1 MLQQLNLSIE
11 ESHNANDG
19 NAKGCGEKHFV
30 EHLFLLFSDPGL
42 GHMARISSP
51 RNKLDWRDNRP
62 ARTARVDPLRC
73 SRSQRKRTS
82 KPASKGPEGKSMA
95 ALWISAIYP
104 LKRPEQAHAPPVSTT
119 GITESQTDGMKSLL
133 LLLVVAA
140 SIWAGVGLDRA
151 GWKYRKQLWQFQG
164 AATGLVAGYLL
175 GRSRLI

>member
-1 MLQQLNLSIE
+1 MVVLQQLNLSIE

-73 SRSQRKRTS
+73 SRSQRK
-82 KPASKGPEGKSMA
+82 
-95 ALWISAIYP
+95 ALQ
-104 LKRPEQAHAPPVSTT
+104 KRPARVPGVNPLQRSPSQGINPPKTYATPATSASTNS
-119 GITESQTDGMKSLL
+119 ITTKQGRGPI
-133 LLLVVAA
+133 AA
-140 SIWAGVGLDRA
+140 GPSACLCSTHR
-151 GWKYRKQLWQFQG
+151 RH
-164 AATGLVAGYLL
+164 
-175 GRSRLI
+175 RLCFPT

>member
-1 MLQQLNLSIE
+1 MLQQLKLCIE
-11 ESHNANDG
+11 ESHNANDD

-51 RNKLDWRDNRP
+51 RNKLDWRENRP
-62 ARTARVDPLRC
+62 ARMARVDPLHC
-73 SRSQRKRTS
+73 NRSQRKALQNR
-82 KPASKGPEGKSMA
+82 PARGLKVN
-95 ALWISAIYP
+95 P
-104 LKRPEQAHAPPVSTT
+104 LLRYGSQRFTPSNGQSQHMPPPVSTT

-151 GWKYRKQLWQFQG
+151 VWKDRKQLWQFQG